1 MWNDR
6 FLSFF
11 FLFDFHFFFT
21 FFISVRFNRLDIN
34 WPSLSATKY

>member
-11 FLFDFHFFFT
+11 FFIFIFFT
-21 FFISVRFNRLDIN
+21 FFISVRFNRSDSN
-34 WPSLSATKY
+34 WPSLSATEY